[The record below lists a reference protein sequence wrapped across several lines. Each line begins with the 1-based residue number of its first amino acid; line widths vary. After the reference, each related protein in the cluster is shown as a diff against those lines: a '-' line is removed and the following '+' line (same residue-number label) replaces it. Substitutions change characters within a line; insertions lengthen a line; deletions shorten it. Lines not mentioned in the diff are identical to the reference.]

1 MEWQRVKYIFRS
13 LKPMDGITK
22 SKGGNER
29 EYNHKI
35 CLKYI
40 FRSLKA
46 MDGMRKEE

>member
-1 MEWQRVKYIFRS
+1 MLRS
-13 LKPMDGITK
+13 LKAMDGMAK